1 MAKQTNNQSKCPV
14 CGRFT
19 SEKSIAAYEERVKHE
34 LNMFAAALNRE
45 QERSKNLGKWLDE
58 RHKAYEA
65 IKKELDSALEEIH
78 YLRSR
83 SLWDRI
89 LNR

>member
-19 SEKSIAAYEERVKHE
+19 SEKSIAAYEESVKHE

-45 QERSKNLGKWLDE
+45 QERNNNL
-58 RHKAYEA
+58 
-65 IKKELDSALEEIH
+65 KKERDAALEEIH

-89 LNR
+89 INR